1 LPPVPSR
8 RGLREFPLEQAPSE
22 AAALLSSAC
31 NASSSRLSTG
41 RSWSEGGY
49 RRGKGKDG
57 IKPDIQALWQELA
70 KIQQGDPD
78 QPAASFFEYSFEV
91 LTIRR
96 SDEPHEVPPR
106 QNL

>member
-1 LPPVPSR
+1 M
-8 RGLREFPLEQAPSE
+8 
-22 AAALLSSAC
+22 
-31 NASSSRLSTG
+31 
-41 RSWSEGGY
+41 
-49 RRGKGKDG
+49 
-57 IKPDIQALWQELA
+57 KPDIQALWQELA
-70 KIQQGDPD
+70 QIQQGDPD